1 MEGFMRT
8 EKEMLDIILSFAE
21 EEDRIKVVG
30 MEGSR
35 TNENVPQDVF
45 QDYDITYVVSEMKP
59 FTSNEDWLDVFG
71 DRIFMQKPE
80 AMSLYHPQLGN
91 WFSYL
96 MLFED
101 GIRIDLT
108 IVPLEELGLYLSS
121 DSLLK
126 VLLDKEDLVQYA
138 PEPSNIMYYV
148 ERPTFQKFDDSCNEF
163 WWVATYV
170 VKGLCREEFLYAADY
185 LNQIMRLELLRMLSW
200 KVGIENDFSVSLGK
214 NYRNLEQYVSE
225 ELWNRIIDTYDMA
238 SYDKLWEVLG
248 CLQTLFRE
256 ISKEVA
262 AELRIPYPDYDENI
276 TKYIEEMYE
285 LHH

>member
-21 EEDRIKVVG
+21 EEDRIKIVG

-276 TKYIEEMYE
+276 TKYIEEMYD